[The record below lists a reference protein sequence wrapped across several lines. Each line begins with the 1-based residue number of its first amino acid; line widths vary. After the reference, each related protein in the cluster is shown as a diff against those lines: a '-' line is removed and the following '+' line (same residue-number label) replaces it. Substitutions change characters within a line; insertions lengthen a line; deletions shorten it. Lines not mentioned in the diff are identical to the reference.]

1 MDEKMINFFLG
12 EIKKNYTIYLIICS
26 KDSES
31 YVDKL
36 YFTKHHIKYYI
47 NDIYDFLYSSFYLT
61 IDEVD
66 VLIVKWVGQIIPTIE
81 FDLNK
86 YKPVTIV

>member
-1 MDEKMINFFLG
+1 MINFFLG

-86 YKPVTIV
+86 YKPVTIL

>member
-1 MDEKMINFFLG
+1 MNEKMINFFLKQ
-12 EIKKNYTIYLIICS
+12 IKKDFTLYLIICS

-47 NDIYDFLYSSFYLT
+47 NDLYDFLATSFDLT

-66 VLIVKWVGQIIPTIE
+66 VLIIKWITQIIPTID
-81 FDLNK
+81 FDLKK
-86 YKPVTIV
+86 YKPVTIT

>member
-66 VLIVKWVGQIIPTIE
+66 VLMVKWVGQIIPTIE

-86 YKPVTIV
+86 YKPVTIL